1 MRPSF
6 QIIAALLILVGAGV
20 GFWTGISGIL
30 EGSVTF
36 PSKRETYHVLQATSP
51 KTFWASVLVWLAMGV
66 GFTWLAAV
74 NLREAIRR
82 A

>member
-6 QIIAALLILVGAGV
+6 QILAALLILAGAGF

-30 EGSVTF
+30 EGAVTF
-36 PSKRETYHVLQATSP
+36 PSKRETYHVLQEASP
-51 KTFWASVLVWLAMGV
+51 KTFWASVLVWLAMGL
-66 GFTWLAAV
+66 GFTWLAVV
-74 NLREAIRR
+74 NLREAFRR